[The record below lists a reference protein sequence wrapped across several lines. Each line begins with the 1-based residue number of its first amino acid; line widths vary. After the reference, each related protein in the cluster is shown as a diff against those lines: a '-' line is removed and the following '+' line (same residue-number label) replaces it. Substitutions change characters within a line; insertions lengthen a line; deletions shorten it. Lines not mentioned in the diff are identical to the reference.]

1 MRILIGLICLIGI
14 CNSAHAQVKL
24 LQDYIE
30 EGRSYSEICAKAEK
44 LIRKNKLEDENYR
57 ETIFRKKRKK
67 KDFLDDDKLKFERWK
82 WFWRDR
88 VTEDGKFP
96 DLQRQWQLYNQ
107 ITHESNNLF
116 RNAPSWKHE
125 GPVRN
130 SGGYWGM
137 GRTTHIAFHP
147 NQLNTFF
154 VASPNGGLWKT
165 TNNGVS
171 YSSIGDNL
179 PYQPVGIVLIDP
191 QAPNTLYVS
200 LGEKDGWWQYN
211 LGIYKTTDGG
221 VNWKPTTLNWKLTDN
236 KVIYALEMNPQN
248 SSILIAA
255 TNDGIYKTFN
265 GGNSWTKIRP
275 ENFSD
280 VKYKPGDTSIVYA
293 ALNDYW
299 GNCNVFKSIDGGNVF
314 SQATDFGLQKAF
326 FRLTTTVD
334 DPEYIGINMSV
345 DGAKKFYLSKNSG
358 MDFNYVSDMPENTV
372 LYFSQQNKSILYCGY
387 VVIYKST
394 DEGKTWKQITDW
406 WNSGQGYPEI
416 HADHHFI
423 ACNPKLKNELYF
435 CCDGGLYRYYETT
448 QSWDELVNGLAITQ
462 FYKLGVSTS
471 IPPVMIGGS
480 QDNGGWLKRA
490 NGSWSNT
497 NGGDAMSQ
505 VIDPTNQNIA
515 YTEYWGG
522 NAVYRTTNGFNDLDE
537 ITQNIG
543 AELPGQWV
551 TPFSLNPQNPKTFII
566 GYNDVFVSFNRGNSF
581 TKLSNNLTGNKDN
594 DLREIKISPVDTNLL
609 IGFRANTMYISKD
622 FGKTWKNSSLITNLE
637 ITGIEFHAKDSNR
650 IWCTRGGYGA
660 VKVMSSKDKG
670 NSWTNITKNF
680 VNTPV
685 SCIAYDEASN
695 ALFVGTDFGVFFSD
709 ADNIDWQYY
718 GIGLPHT
725 AVTDLKIHQ
734 TQRKLY
740 ISTFGR
746 GFYSIDLPDC
756 APAVVN
762 LEVAVNKKNFEK
774 TDSIKIC
781 AGSNIL
787 LKAQDSLKGSFRWR
801 GPGGIDTTVFNSS
814 KIDLGSF
821 NTIQKSGNYSLEY
834 TSDKG
839 CKRLD
844 TLYVRVLIKPNLVI
858 NQSYKYLDCNHE
870 SIILTPNLPIDTINY
885 AYHWTNSKGLDT
897 MAYSIQVNQEGNYQL
912 ELINKAGNCPFYFE
926 VNISKANPPVIV
938 SREIENNKCFG
949 DSLGSLSISDL
960 AVQPSRYLWSNGDS
974 SKISK
979 HLKAGIYYL
988 TISDANDCKTV
999 DTFLI
1004 SEPEELILN
1013 ITVLNSNG
1021 MDGSIVATAKGGIAP
1036 YKYTFFQNGQIISL
1050 NSEIKNLAPG
1060 VYDLEVEDA
1069 NGCKVSR
1076 EKIVVDQVVENA
1088 NLTKSMI
1095 QVYPNPVNEFLNIQF
1110 GREIVETPS
1119 MLIINSSGQLCTV
1132 NVKHKTNKDLVLD
1145 VSQLIAGEY
1154 ILKLS
1159 VFEKQHEF
1167 RFTKLK

>member
-1 MRILIGLICLIGI
+1 MRILIGLICLIGFL
-14 CNSAHAQVKL
+14 NSSSAQVKL

-30 EGRSYSEICAKAEK
+30 QGKSYPEICSKAEK
-44 LIRKNKLEDENYR
+44 LIRKNKLEDESYR
-57 ETIFRKKRKK
+57 ENIFRKQRKK
-67 KDFLDDDKLKFERWK
+67 KDFLDDEKLKFERWK

-88 VTEDGKFP
+88 VTEGGTFP

-107 ITHESNNLF
+107 INHEALTTY

-125 GPVRN
+125 GPNRN

-137 GRTTHIAFHP
+137 GRTTHITFHP

-165 TNNGVS
+165 TDNGVS

-211 LGIYKTTDGG
+211 IGIYKTTDGG
-221 VNWKPTTLNWKLTDN
+221 LNWKPTSLNWKLTDN
-236 KVIYALEMNPQN
+236 KVIYALEMNPLN

-265 GGNSWTKIRP
+265 GGTSWTKIRP
-275 ENFSD
+275 ENYSD
-280 VKYKPGDTSIVYA
+280 VKFKPGDTSVVYA

-299 GNCNVFKSIDGGNVF
+299 GNCNVFKSNDGGNSF
-314 SQATDFGLQKAF
+314 TQATNFGLQKAF
-326 FRLTTTVD
+326 FRLATTFN
-334 DPEYIGINMSV
+334 DPEYVGINMSV
-345 DGAKKFYLSKNSG
+345 DGAKKFYISKNSG
-358 MDFNYVSDMPENTV
+358 KDFNYVSDMPENTV
-372 LYFSQQNKSILYCGY
+372 MYFSQQNKSILYCGY

-406 WNSGQGYPEI
+406 WASGQGYPEI

-423 ACNPKLKNELYF
+423 SCNPKVKNELYF
-435 CCDGGLYRYYETT
+435 CCDGGLYRYHENTG
-448 QSWDELVNGLAITQ
+448 QWDELVNGLAITQ
-462 FYKLGVSTS
+462 FYKMGVSTT
-471 IPPVMIGGS
+471 IPPVLIGGS

-490 NGSWSNT
+490 NGSWANT

-581 TKLSNNLTGNKDN
+581 TKLTNNLTGNKDN
-594 DLREIKISPVDTNLL
+594 DLRDIKISPVDTNLL
-609 IGFRANTMYISKD
+609 MGFRANIMYVSKD
-622 FGKTWKNSSLITNLE
+622 FGKTWKNSTLITNLE
-637 ITGIEFHAKDSNR
+637 ITGIEFHSKDTNR
-650 IWCTRGGYGA
+650 MWCTRGGYGA
-660 VKVMSSKDKG
+660 LKVMTSKDKG
-670 NSWTNITKNF
+670 SSWSNITKNF

-685 SCIAYDEASN
+685 SCIAFDEASN
-695 ALFVGTDFGVFFSD
+695 TLFVGTDFGVFFSD

-756 APAVVN
+756 APAVIN

-774 TDSIKIC
+774 ADTLKIC
-781 AGSNIL
+781 AGSTIR
-787 LKAQDSLKGSFRWR
+787 LKVQDSLKGIFRWK
-801 GPGGIDTTVFNSS
+801 GPGIDTSILNNPQ
-814 KIDLGSF
+814 IDLGSF
-821 NTIQKSGNYSLEY
+821 TSIQKNGNYSLEF
-834 TSDKG
+834 TSEKG

-844 TLYVRVLIKPNLVI
+844 TIYIRVLNKPNLEI
-858 NQSYKYLDCNHE
+858 KSSHPYFDCNHQT
-870 SIILTPNLPIDTINY
+870 IRLIPNLAMDTINFTY
-885 AYHWTNSKGLDT
+885 RWTHANGFDTVAYFVD
-897 MAYSIQVNQEGNYQL
+897 INQEGDYQL
-912 ELINKAGNCPFYFE
+912 ELTNKSGNCSFYFNT
-926 VNISKANPPVIV
+926 NIYKVESPAIQNKQFVH
-938 SREIENNKCFG
+938 NKCYG
-949 DSLGSLSISDL
+949 EALGSLAYTESGGK
-960 AVQPSRYLWSNGDS
+960 APFNYLWSTGDT
-974 SKISK
+974 SKWITN
-979 HLKAGIYYL
+979 LKAGIYYL
-988 TISDANDCKTV
+988 TISDANDCKTL
-999 DTFLI
+999 DTFQI
-1004 SEPEELILN
+1004 NEPDEIKVSLAIK
-1013 ITVLNSNG
+1013 NSSG
-1021 MDGSIVATAKGGIAP
+1021 TDGSIMAMAQGGVAP
-1036 YKYTFFQNGQIISL
+1036 YKYTYSQNGTLIDVNPAIF
-1050 NSEIKNLAPG
+1050 NLKPG
-1060 VYDLEVEDA
+1060 VYDLEIEDA
-1069 NGCKVSR
+1069 NGCIVSR
-1076 EKIVVDQVVENA
+1076 KNIVVETLVGNS
-1088 NLTKSMI
+1088 NLTKSDI
-1095 QVYPNPVNEFLNIQF
+1095 RFYPNPVNDVLYLQFDKPQYNTPEFM
-1110 GREIVETPS
+1110 V
-1119 MLIINSSGQLCTV
+1119 INASGQICPVSIKQKSPGTIQL
-1132 NVKHKTNKDLVLD
+1132 N
-1145 VSQLIAGEY
+1145 VSQLIPGDY
-1154 ILKLS
+1154 ILKFNG
-1159 VFEKQHEF
+1159 FEQQIEL
-1167 RFTKLK
+1167 RFVKVK

>member
-1 MRILIGLICLIGI
+1 MICIF
-14 CNSAHAQVKL
+14 NVSQAQVKL
-24 LQDYIE
+24 LEDYIE
-30 EGRSYSEICAKAEK
+30 QGKSYHEICNKAEK

-57 ETIFRKKRKK
+57 ENIFRKKRKK
-67 KDFLDDDKLKFERWK
+67 KDFLDDEKLKFERWK

-88 VTEDGKFP
+88 VTESGSFP
-96 DLQRQWQLYNQ
+96 DLQRQWQLFNQ
-107 ITHESNNLF
+107 ITQASQRTY
-116 RNAPSWKHE
+116 RNAPTWKHE
-125 GPVRN
+125 GPNRN

-137 GRTTHIAFHP
+137 GRTTHVAFHP

-165 TNNGVS
+165 TDNGIN

-211 LGIYKTTDGG
+211 LGVYKTTDGG
-221 VNWKPTTLNWKLTDN
+221 LNWKPTTLNWKLTDN
-236 KVIYALEMNPQN
+236 KVIYALEMNPLN

-265 GGNSWTKIRP
+265 GGTSWTKVRS

-280 VKYKPGDTSIVYA
+280 VKFKPGDTSIVYA

-299 GNCNVFKSIDGGNVF
+299 GNCNIFKSIDGGNVF
-314 SQATDFGLQKAF
+314 TQQTDFGLQKAF
-326 FRLTTTVD
+326 FRLTTTAD
-334 DPEYIGINMSV
+334 DPEYVGINMSV
-345 DGAKKFYLSKNSG
+345 DGAKKFYISKNSG
-358 MDFNYVSDMPENTV
+358 KDFNYVSEMPENTV

-423 ACNPKLKNELYF
+423 ACHPKAKNELYF
-435 CCDGGLYRYYETT
+435 CCDGGLYRYHENTGK
-448 QSWDELVNGLAITQ
+448 WDELVNGLAITQ
-462 FYKLGVSTS
+462 FYKLAVSTT
-471 IPPVMIGGS
+471 IPPVLIGGS

-490 NGSWSNT
+490 NGSWANT

-505 VIDPTNQNIA
+505 VVDPTNQNIA

-581 TKLSNNLTGNKDN
+581 TKLTNNLTGNKDN
-594 DLREIKISPVDTNLL
+594 DLRDIKISPVDSNLL
-609 IGFRANTMYISKD
+609 VGFRANTMYISKD
-622 FGKTWKNSSLITNLE
+622 FGKSWKNSSLITNLE

-650 IWCTRGGYGA
+650 LWCTRGGYGA
-660 VKVMSSKDKG
+660 VKVMTSKDKG
-670 NSWTNITKNF
+670 TSWSNITKNF

-695 ALFVGTDFGVFFSD
+695 TLFVGTDFGVFFSD

-740 ISTFGR
+740 VSTFGR

-756 APAVVN
+756 APAVIN
-762 LEVAVNKKNFEK
+762 LEVAVNKRNFEK
-774 TDSIKIC
+774 ADTIKIC
-781 AGSNIL
+781 SGSTIRF
-787 LKAQDSLKGSFRWR
+787 KAQDSLKGIFRWR
-801 GPGGIDTTVFNSS
+801 GPGLDTTLVNNPQ
-814 KIDLGSF
+814 IDLGYF
-821 NTIQKSGNYSLEY
+821 TTIQRNGNYSLEF
-834 TSDKG
+834 TSEKG

-844 TLYVRVLIKPNLVI
+844 TINIRVLNRPNLEI
-858 NQSYKYLDCNHE
+858 IPSYPYFDCKHDR
-870 SIILTPNLPIDTINY
+870 IRLTPSLGMDTVNY
-885 AYHWTNSKGLDT
+885 TYRWTSLNGLDT
-897 MAYSIQVNQEGNYQL
+897 LAYYIEINQEGDYFL
-912 ELINKAGNCPFYFE
+912 ELTNKAGNCAFYYDAS
-926 VNISKANPPVIV
+926 IIKLNPPFIHSKQYVH
-938 SREIENNKCFG
+938 NKCFG
-949 DSLGSLSISDL
+949 DAFGTLHYSESGT
-960 AVQPSRYLWSNGDS
+960 PPFKYLWSTGDT
-974 SKISK
+974 SKLITN
-979 HLKAGIYYL
+979 LKAGIYYL
-988 TISDANDCKTV
+988 TISDANDCKTL
-999 DTFLI
+999 DTFQLT
-1004 SEPEELILN
+1004 EPEEINVTLTIK
-1013 ITVLNSNG
+1013 NSSG
-1021 MDGSIVATAKGGIAP
+1021 TDGSIVALAQGGVPP
-1036 YKYTFFQNGQIISL
+1036 YKYRFTHNGILISL
-1050 NSEIKNLAPG
+1050 TRDIFDLLPG
-1060 VYDLEVEDA
+1060 AYDLEVEDA
-1069 NGCKVSR
+1069 NGCIIYRKN
-1076 EKIVVDQVVENA
+1076 IVVEQLVESS
-1088 NLTKSMI
+1088 NLAKSNI
-1095 QVYPNPVNEFLNIQF
+1095 RFYPNPVSDVLYLQFDKPYYQIPEFMVFNAA
-1110 GREIVETPS
+1110 
-1119 MLIINSSGQLCTV
+1119 GQLCPVSIKQKSPTSIQ
-1132 NVKHKTNKDLVLD
+1132 LD
-1145 VSQLIAGEY
+1145 ASHLISGDY
-1154 ILKLS
+1154 ILK
-1159 VFEKQHEF
+1159 FNGFDQQIEF
-1167 RFTKLK
+1167 RFAKVK